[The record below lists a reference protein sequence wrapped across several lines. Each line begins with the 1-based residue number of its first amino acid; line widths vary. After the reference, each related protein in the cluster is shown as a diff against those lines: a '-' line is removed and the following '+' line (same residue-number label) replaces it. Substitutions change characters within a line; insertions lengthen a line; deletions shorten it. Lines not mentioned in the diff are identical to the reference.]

1 MAMKTDFHDHL
12 ISVLDHHQLFMAI
25 KNVFF
30 MSHEITGFNEAL
42 KIGNAK
48 FMALKKDSWA
58 FHKYFMG
65 FL

>member
-1 MAMKTDFHDHL
+1 
-12 ISVLDHHQLFMAI
+12 
-25 KNVFF
+25 